1 MGVKVREISPGVWG
15 LRIDH
20 KGRRKTVSIGTKSAA
35 NKAALKAEIKLAED
49 KLGLLDAPT
58 APTFGQVA
66 KEWLEFVAA
75 SRSIGTLSRYAGIVN
90 VKLKG
95 LSGIPIDKITRGDVR
110 DLLMKHYK
118 AGASKASIGLIHT
131 VASGIFGHALDDELI
146 TVVPTTRLL
155 RKMDMIK
162 DNKEITPFSAAEFAA
177 VLQVVAYRDFFET
190 AFQTGARVGEL
201 CALEWNDVNFINK
214 TIYICKT
221 AKDQH
226 VTKSTKTHVN
236 RTIDVSDKLLSI
248 LAGLKKTDKEICF
261 KLGISQKHVFHEK
274 GMLLSQNTL
283 RRKLTMA
290 CKRVGIPSRTVHD
303 IRHTTASILL
313 SRGVPL
319 AYVSRLLGHSS
330 SAITL
335 SQYTHYMPSENQGS
349 INALDEQKSIV
360 YKDVRN
366 GGNNCV

>member
-35 NKAALKAEIKLAED
+35 NKAALKAEITLAED

-58 APTFGQVA
+58 SPTFGQVA
-66 KEWLEFVAA
+66 KEFLDFVAS
-75 SRSIGTLSRYAGIVN
+75 SRSLGTLRRYTGIVQ

-95 LSGIPIDKITRGDVR
+95 LSSMPIDKITRGDVR
-110 DLLMKHYK
+110 DLLMKHHK

-131 VASGIFGHALDDELI
+131 VASGVFSHALDDELI
-146 TVVPTTRLL
+146 AVVPTTRLL
-155 RKMDMIK
+155 RKLGMVK
-162 DNKEITPFSAAEFAA
+162 DGKDITPFSAEEFEA
-177 VLQVVAYRDFFET
+177 VLKVVAYRDFFET
-190 AFQTGARVGEL
+190 ALQTGARVGEL

-226 VTKSTKTHVN
+226 ITPSTKTHMN
-236 RTIDVSDKLLSI
+236 RSIDISEKLLALLSRM
-248 LAGLKKTDKEICF
+248 KKADKELCF
-261 KLGISQKHVFHEK
+261 NLGIAQKHVFHESGK
-274 GMLLSQNTL
+274 LLSQNTL
-283 RRKLTMA
+283 RRKLAMA
-290 CKRVGIPSRTVHD
+290 CKTVGIPSRTVHD

-319 AYVSRLLGHSS
+319 VYVSRLLGHST

-349 INALDEQKSIV
+349 INALDGPKSIV

-366 GGNNCV
+366 GGTNCV